1 MSRRVSFADCQEC
14 RCLAARR
21 KAQRLTRL
29 YDEKL
34 RAHGLTINQFSMLAT
49 LILAGQLPVASL
61 AEHLGVDRTTMTRN
75 LALGQSNGLVAVVE
89 GEDRRVRLV
98 GITEKGK
105 ALAEAA
111 LPAWRAAQAMNVG
124 R

>member
-1 MSRRVSFADCQEC
+1 MTRRASFADCQDC
-14 RCLAARR
+14 RCLSARR

-75 LALGQSNGLVAVVE
+75 LALGQSNGLVAVAE
-89 GEDRRVRLV
+89 GRIGGCVSSASPKKARRLRKRHCRPGVRHR
-98 GITEKGK
+98 
-105 ALAEAA
+105 
-111 LPAWRAAQAMNVG
+111 P
-124 R
+124 